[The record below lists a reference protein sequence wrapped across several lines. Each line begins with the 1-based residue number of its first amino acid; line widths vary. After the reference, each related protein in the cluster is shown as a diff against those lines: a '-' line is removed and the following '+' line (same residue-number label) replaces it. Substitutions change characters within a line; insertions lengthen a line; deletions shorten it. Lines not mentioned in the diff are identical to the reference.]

1 MGFGAILALIL
12 PFLAKLPGAAGDYF
26 KQKQELQL
34 EQLKT
39 QRDVEQAR
47 QQLASELAKA
57 QLELDKAKLNAT
69 GTKFKYFTFF
79 MWFGPFMVGTVAP
92 ARANDIFQNWASMP
106 DWYVQSCIVIMF
118 TVWGISVSAPVVAN
132 IFSGLGQ
139 FMAERKD
146 AKRDFEIQKAKI
158 NREAVFASLRNNPM
172 FKGKGLN
179 QDTVEMVDKALDE
192 GEK

>member
-34 EQLKT
+34 EELKT

-92 ARANDIFQNWASMP
+92 ARANDIFQNWAGMP

-139 FMAERKD
+139 FMADRKD

-158 NREAVFASLRNNPM
+158 NRDALFAKVKSSWFP
-172 FKGKGLN
+172 KGMT
-179 QDTVEMVDKALDE
+179 QSQVDTLDAAIDE